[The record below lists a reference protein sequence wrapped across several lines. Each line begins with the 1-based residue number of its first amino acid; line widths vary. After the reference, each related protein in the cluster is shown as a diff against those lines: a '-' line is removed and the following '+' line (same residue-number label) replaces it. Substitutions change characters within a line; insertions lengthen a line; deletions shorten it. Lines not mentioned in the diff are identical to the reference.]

1 MSRMRRLRLS
11 RSPRKRSGEGVTP
24 EELAVLI
31 GAEATAPADKAGQQ
45 SGKPVHQGN
54 LPDRE

>member
-31 GAEATAPADKAGQQ
+31 GAEATTPADKAGQE
-45 SGKPVHQGN
+45 SGKTVRQGKR
-54 LPDRE
+54 PDKE

>member
-31 GAEATAPADKAGQQ
+31 GAEATTPPGKKGRE
-45 SGKPVHQGN
+45 SGKPVEPAN
-54 LPDRE
+54 LPEKK